1 VVPELDAA
9 AAPPIAESG
18 AWFVARHAESWRQAR
33 SLATDGA
40 LVVLDGD
47 PFKGLWY
54 NVVYAADGWPGVD
67 VTGPLYRELV
77 AGGALSFPD
86 LYVVLGATEA
96 QLRARRD
103 LDEGRTR
110 RNFEKHLRLVTPQR
124 EYFAALVRM
133 DASRVLFLD
142 SSSRATLAGSVI
154 AAIEALPA
162 GAPDSTRLLD
172 HAIAWAEASRKRE
185 GAYP

>member
-1 VVPELDAA
+1 V
-9 AAPPIAESG
+9 
-18 AWFVARHAESWRQAR
+18 
-33 SLATDGA
+33 
-40 LVVLDGD
+40 LV
-47 PFKGLWY
+47 
-54 NVVYAADGWPGVD
+54 
-67 VTGPLYRELV
+67 
-77 AGGALSFPD
+77 
-86 LYVVLGATEA
+86 ATEA

-142 SSSRATLAGSVI
+142 SSSRATLVGSVI
-154 AAIEALPA
+154 AAIDALPA